1 MSLVINKKD
10 DLYLPSDKLNLISP
24 HLTPW
29 GPGQTTAA
37 AEIGVIGNG
46 AVSM

>member
-10 DLYLPSDKLNLISP
+10 DSYLPSDKLNLISP

-37 AEIGVIGNG
+37 EIGAIDDGKVCK
-46 AVSM
+46 

>member
-10 DLYLPSDKLNLISP
+10 DSYLPSDKLNLISP

-29 GPGQTTAA
+29 GPRQTTAA
-37 AEIGVIGNG
+37 EKGEIGDG
-46 AVSM
+46 AVSK

>member
-1 MSLVINKKD
+1 MSLVIDKKD
-10 DLYLPSDKLNLISP
+10 DSYLLPDKLNLISP

-37 AEIGVIGNG
+37 EIGVIGDG
-46 AVSM
+46 AVSK